1 MTTVNNATGV
11 YNTLGYN
18 FSDPNGNVLTLS
30 SDAQNHLNSMPA
42 FITTWQAQ
50 AIANAGTS
58 AISMTGL
65 YQNPLVT
72 IIQNIRNTANSIIL
86 NAAGTSANSNNLINT
101 AISLAST
108 ANSFLWHTNRLSNLV
123 SFDGSDTVNPYYM
136 QALTYG
142 KTALY
147 ITNQTD
153 SITNTSPIMG
163 SFTSLFIGPQLNTN
177 SIIISNDY
185 ITYSTGIQGDTLTS
199 TQYTQIKNDL
209 NTASLLMST
218 RQSADVTYFTNLKN
232 MVTNYNTLKQFN
244 NMGESQTYLVN
255 NFIGTPS
262 LVSKINS

>member
-11 YNTLGYN
+11 YNTLQYN
-18 FSDPNGNVLTLS
+18 FSDPNGNVLPLS
-30 SDAQNHLNSMPA
+30 LDAHNHLNSMPP
-42 FITTWQAQ
+42 FISTWQAQ
-50 AIANAGTS
+50 TIVDTGTG
-58 AISMTGL
+58 AISTASL
-65 YQNPLVT
+65 YQNPLAT

-86 NAAGTSANSNNLINT
+86 NAAGTSSNSNNLINT

-108 ANSFLWHTNRLSNLV
+108 ANSFMWHTNRLSNLV

-136 QALTYG
+136 QALSYG

-177 SIIISNDY
+177 STIVSNDY
-185 ITYSTGIQGDTLTS
+185 VTYSTGIQGDTLTP
-199 TQYTQIKNDL
+199 TQYTKIGNDL
-209 NTASLLMST
+209 NTASLLMSA

-232 MVTNYNTLKQFN
+232 MVNNYNTLKQFN
-244 NMGESQTYLVN
+244 NMGESQSYLVN